1 MTHPAS
7 ARLTFDEMLV
17 LVQDRSAALRA
28 AVPTADPAAR
38 VPGCPDWSMPD
49 LVAHVGAVQM
59 FWAAAVT
66 TAQAGHRPDW
76 SEIGDPEPRGDLLAW
91 SAAATESLVAALSAA
106 GPDRECWTWWQS
118 ADAPGTAG
126 AVARHQVQEA
136 AVHAL
141 DAQQTAG
148 TADRLPG
155 PVAADGVGEHLAVM
169 LPSCGAWP
177 HDPVR
182 VLLEAGDGGTWLLD
196 LGPQGVTVTPEPA
209 GDCGPAAT
217 ASGRPEDFVLAF
229 YRRSGGEPLQ
239 VRGDAQAIE
248 LLLTWPSLS

>member
-1 MTHPAS
+1 MAHPAPV
-7 ARLTFDEMLV
+7 RLTFDDMLA
-17 LVQDRSAALRA
+17 LIEDRSAALRA
-28 AVPTADPAAR
+28 AVPAADPAAR
-38 VPGCPDWSMPD
+38 VPGCPDWNVAD

-66 TAQAGHRPDW
+66 TAQAEHRPTW
-76 SEIGDPEPRGDLLAW
+76 SEIGDPEPQGDLLAW
-91 SAAATESLVAALSAA
+91 SAAATESLVAALGAA
-106 GPDRECWTWWQS
+106 GPGRECWTWWQGS
-118 ADAPGTAG
+118 DAPSTAR

-148 TADRLPG
+148 TAERLPG
-155 PVAADGVGEHLAVM
+155 PVAADGVGEHLTVA

-182 VLLEAGDGGTWLLD
+182 ALLEAGDGGTWLLD
-196 LGPQGVTVTPEPA
+196 LGPQGVTVTAEPA

-229 YRRSGGEPLQ
+229 YRRSGGQPLQ
-239 VRGDAQAIE
+239 IRGDAQAVE
-248 LLLTWPSLS
+248 RLLAWPSLS